1 MTSLAFS
8 PQLQFEELDALETP
22 SWESFYQG
30 VLGGL
35 AVVGIGIA
43 IAT

>member
-1 MTSLAFS
+1 MTSLAPS
-8 PQLQFEELDALETP
+8 PQLQFEELDALEAP

-30 VLGGL
+30 VLSGL